1 EECPFFSRPQ
11 CFSLNDTAKTPNGDE
26 ISIENLKIGEKV
38 LAIDHNDQIIST
50 EVVAILHYE
59 KNLPALFYTFTTD
72 SGHQLSLTP
81 EHLVYIG
88 NQKYIQARYIDS
100 NEHQL
105 FIAGRN
111 GQLKSSRILSIDV
124 QIKRGYATPIT
135 QHGTLLVNNVSS
147 SCYASIYHHSIGHL
161 AMAPLRWAHQA
172 KQIFGLINTSE
183 TNENG
188 IHWYPKAL
196 NNLVHTHSVSASVQT
211 KFEVQLA
218 DATCQS
224 IKYKEREVQA
234 DIEEKPADD
243 HVEIDISRFNKFLGR
258 VEPIVSYYL
267 DDNLERPNVLRHI
280 KMRYT
285 GDETAQELFTLS
297 YPDILIDKEIQ
308 VTSLSWSA
316 NSSSIVVGYG
326 STSHEG
332 LCMHKGAVCSWNI
345 ERYKINP
352 NKPDITIETST
363 CVTTLACHPERPGI
377 VAAGLYNGEILVW
390 DFREQD
396 SLIAR
401 ILERQD
407 LHRDSVTSLQ
417 WIREPKLS
425 KKKFI
430 LVSTSQDGKI
440 LLWNPLP
447 SKSNL
452 KLTDAYFVA
461 IKGGNS
467 RSVGKPMGV
476 TSVTFNNEDSETFIF
491 GCDSGFLYKGSLN
504 SVSSVQ
510 SREEGLADMS
520 IHPKNPV
527 TMAYQSHDS
536 PIYSVRFSP
545 FNRHLFLTSAHDGQL
560 RLYSQLF
567 ANFGR
572 CFAPAQGAIFTC
584 RWSPS
589 RPLVLAAGSEHGG
602 TLIYDLEPHEGTPD
616 SLLLSIPVQELPSSD
631 KRSSIN
637 ALEFNHKTPNILAC
651 GDSAGAVIIWKLA
664 ERFTAAQ
671 NDEIEN
677 LRILANS
684 FGDS

>member
-1 EECPFFSRPQ
+1 MSKSNR
-11 CFSLNDTAKTPNGDE
+11 DE
-26 ISIENLKIGEKV
+26 
-38 LAIDHNDQIIST
+38 
-50 EVVAILHYE
+50 
-59 KNLPALFYTFTTD
+59 TD
-72 SGHQLSLTP
+72 SEINRKPVVFNDETLPVISCK
-81 EHLVYIG
+81 EII
-88 NQKYIQARYIDS
+88 QKDP
-100 NEHQL
+100 
-105 FIAGRN
+105 
-111 GQLKSSRILSIDV
+111 V
-124 QIKRGYATPIT
+124 
-135 QHGTLLVNNVSS
+135 
-147 SCYASIYHHSIGHL
+147 
-161 AMAPLRWAHQA
+161 
-172 KQIFGLINTSE
+172 
-183 TNENG
+183 
-188 IHWYPKAL
+188 
-196 NNLVHTHSVSASVQT
+196 HSVNASVQT

-224 IKYKEREVQA
+224 IKRKEREIQVDFGEKPVND
-234 DIEEKPADD
+234 DIE
-243 HVEIDISRFNKFLGR
+243 IDMHRFNKFLGR
-258 VEPIVSYYL
+258 IEPIVLHYL
-267 DDNLERPNVLRHI
+267 DENLERPNILRHI
-280 KMRYT
+280 KMRHT
-285 GDETAQELFTLS
+285 GDDTAQELFTLT
-297 YPDILIDKEIQ
+297 YPEILIDKEIQ
-308 VTSLSWSA
+308 VTTLSWSS
-316 NSSSIVVGYG
+316 NGSSIVVGYG

-352 NKPDITIETST
+352 NKPDMNVETST
-363 CVTTLACHPERPGI
+363 CVTTIACHPERPGI

-430 LVSTSQDGKI
+430 LISTSQDGKI

-447 SKSNL
+447 SKNNL

-461 IKGGNS
+461 TKAGS
-467 RSVGKPMGV
+467 SKSSGKPMGV

-491 GCDSGFLYKGSLN
+491 GCDSGLLYKGSLN

-510 SREEGLADMS
+510 SREEGLADMTVQ
-520 IHPKNPV
+520 PKNPI

-536 PIYSVRFSP
+536 PIYSVSFSP
-545 FNRHLFLTSAHDGQL
+545 FNRHLFLTSAHDGQV

-567 ANFGR
+567 PNFGR

-589 RPLVLAAGSEHGG
+589 RPLVLATGSEHGG
-602 TLIYDLEPHEGTPD
+602 TLIYDLEPQEGTPD
-616 SLLLSIPVQELPSSD
+616 GLLPSIPVQELPSSD
-631 KRSSIN
+631 KRSSIIS
-637 ALEFNHKTPNILAC
+637 LEFNHKTPNILAC
-651 GDSAGAVIIWKLA
+651 GDSAGAVMIWKLA
-664 ERFTAAQ
+664 ERFTTAQ

-677 LRILANS
+677 LQILAKS

>member
-1 EECPFFSRPQ
+1 MPYVVKVTTSIMVVGMSR
-11 CFSLNDTAKTPNGDE
+11 SNRDE
-26 ISIENLKIGEKV
+26 IDSELNRKPV
-38 LAIDHNDQIIST
+38 
-50 EVVAILHYE
+50 
-59 KNLPALFYTFTTD
+59 TFTDETLPVI
-72 SGHQLSLTP
+72 SCK
-81 EHLVYIG
+81 EIV
-88 NQKYIQARYIDS
+88 QKDP
-100 NEHQL
+100 
-105 FIAGRN
+105 
-111 GQLKSSRILSIDV
+111 V
-124 QIKRGYATPIT
+124 
-135 QHGTLLVNNVSS
+135 
-147 SCYASIYHHSIGHL
+147 
-161 AMAPLRWAHQA
+161 
-172 KQIFGLINTSE
+172 
-183 TNENG
+183 
-188 IHWYPKAL
+188 
-196 NNLVHTHSVSASVQT
+196 HSVSASVQT

-651 GDSAGAVIIWKLA
+651 GDSAGAVMIWKLA